1 VQHVAAVVE
10 RIRSRESLRE
20 SRRQFST
27 LISNLQGMTY
37 NSPDWTELTFASE
50 GCKEL
55 TGYDPDTLDL
65 ESAARQAW
73 AGVDTRGLELVVVDE
88 GRLRAD
94 EDRFR
99 RLLENCYLNAATHAD
114 GATTVRVG
122 LEEGTLFVEDDG
134 PGIPE
139 DDPTGVLE
147 AGYSTAQR
155 SPGLGLSV
163 VTQVADAHDW
173 EVRVTD
179 GDEGARFEVAGVDLP
194 ER

>member
-134 PGIPE
+134 PGFPDE
-139 DDPTGVLE
+139 DPGQMFESGYTTAETGTGFGLAIVKDIAE
-147 AGYSTAQR
+147 AHGWTAR
-155 SPGLGLSV
+155 A
-163 VTQVADAHDW
+163 T
-173 EVRVTD
+173 R
-179 GDEGARFEVAGVDLP
+179 GDEGGARLEFEM
-194 ER
+194 E